1 MKIETRHFL
10 HITGT
15 TWQGSKEQRTYET
28 EDLPMTRAKA
38 LEITELDF
46 AELDTVELETRTT
59 CSVKF
64 EIRN

>member
-1 MKIETRHFL
+1 
-10 HITGT
+10 
-15 TWQGSKEQRTYET
+15 
-28 EDLPMTRAKA
+28 MTRAKA

-46 AELDTVELETRTT
+46 AKLDTVELETRTT